1 MYGQQPPPGGGGYG
15 GPPGGGGYG
24 GPPGGGGGGYGGPPG
39 QPPGGGGGGYGQ
51 PPGGGYGQPPGGYG
65 QPPGGPGMMQPGY
78 GPPGMGMNPMNPMA
92 MQGPGKSKMVTI
104 LLAIIP
110 SMFGVC
116 GIHRF
121 YTGHIVIG
129 ILQFLT
135 VGGCGIWQLIDLIFI
150 FTGKYTDSNG
160 RPLTTDQNM
169 GM

>member
-1 MYGQQPPPGGGGYG
+1 
-15 GPPGGGGYG
+15 
-24 GPPGGGGGGYGGPPG
+24 
-39 QPPGGGGGGYGQ
+39 
-51 PPGGGYGQPPGGYG
+51 
-65 QPPGGPGMMQPGY
+65 MMQPGY
-78 GPPGMGMNPMNPMA
+78 GPPGMGMNPMA

>member
-1 MYGQQPPPGGGGYG
+1 MYGNQ
-15 GPPGGGGYG
+15 PPGGGGYG
-24 GPPGGGGGGYGGPPG
+24 GPPGGGGGGYGAPPGGYGPPG
-39 QPPGGGGGGYGQ
+39 GPPPGGGGHGAPPGGA
-51 PPGGGYGQPPGGYG
+51 PPGGGYGQPP
-65 QPPGGPGMMQPGY
+65 QGY
-78 GPPGMGMNPMNPMA
+78 GPPGMQPNMGMGMQPGFGPPGM

-135 VGGCGIWQLIDLIFI
+135 VGGCGIWQIIDLIFI

-160 RPLTTDQNM
+160 RPLTSDSGVP

>member
-15 GPPGGGGYG
+15 GPPGGGGGGYGAPPGGGGYG
-24 GPPGGGGGGYGGPPG
+24 GPPGGGGGGYGA
-39 QPPGGGGGGYGQ
+39 PPGGP

-65 QPPGGPGMMQPGY
+65 PPGGMPPNMGMQPGFG
-78 GPPGMGMNPMNPMA
+78 GPNMG

-104 LLAIIP
+104 LLAILP
-110 SMFGVC
+110 SMFGIC

-121 YTGHIVIG
+121 YTGHVAIG
-129 ILQFLT
+129 IIQFLT

-160 RPLTTDQNM
+160 RPLTSDSGVP